1 MKSQNIILVG
11 VTNGKARQYIQT
23 LKNLGHNV
31 QTIQSHAVETYSI
44 YEKIRYKIRL
54 PIDKNNLNQKL
65 LKSIK
70 DKSINIIIDFKSLV
84 LRKSTIEKIR
94 QISPSIKIIFF
105 SEDDMSRNHNNS
117 IYFLNAIKNYDCVFV
132 SNQKHLA
139 ETMLRL
145 GAKKSY
151 FQYKSFDE
159 TLCEKITLNKSEFDK
174 YKSDVTF
181 VGTFEKQR
189 AQIMFRLAKKG
200 IKIVVW
206 GNGWSSWKNKHTNL
220 IVKDMPIYGNEWVKV
235 INASKIN
242 LNFLRK
248 INNDLHTSRSVD
260 IPACAAFMLAERTTE
275 HMDLFIEGKEAEFF
289 GDEKELE
296 TKIMFYLKNDKKRND
311 IAQQAYNKCRSSD
324 YSHSKKIK
332 EIINLINKL

>member
-1 MKSQNIILVG
+1 MKSQNIILIG
-11 VTNGKARQYIQT
+11 STNGKAGQYIQT

-31 QTIQSHAVETYSI
+31 QVIQSHAVETNSI
-44 YEKIRYKIRL
+44 YERIRYKIRL
-54 PIDKNNLNQKL
+54 PVDKNNLNQKL

-70 DKSINIIIDFKSLV
+70 DKSINIIIDLKSLV
-84 LRKSTIEKIR
+84 LRKATIEKIR

-105 SEDDMSRNHNNS
+105 SEDDMSRYHNNS
-117 IYFLNAIKNYDCVFV
+117 IYFLKAIKDYDCVFV
-132 SNQKHLA
+132 SLKKHLA

-159 TLCEKITLNKSEFDK
+159 TLCKKIHLNKSEYDR

-181 VGTFEKQR
+181 VGTFEIQR
-189 AQIMFRLAKKG
+189 AEIMFGLATKG
-200 IKIVVW
+200 VKIIVW
-206 GNGWSSWKNKHTNL
+206 GNGWSGWKNKHKNF
-220 IVKDMPIYGNEWVKV
+220 IIKDIPIYGEEWVKV

-248 INNDLHTSRSVD
+248 INDDLHTSRSVD
-260 IPACAAFMLAERTTE
+260 IPACGAFMLAERTID
-275 HMDLFIEGKEAEFF
+275 HKDLFIEGKEAEFF

-296 TKIMFYLKNDKKRND
+296 TKIKFYLKNDEKRKD
-311 IAQQAYNKCRSSD
+311 IARKAYNKCRSSD
-324 YSHSKKIK
+324 YSHTKKIK
-332 EIINLINKL
+332 EIINLTNKL